1 MAWRKWIVRGVVYGI
16 VLLCG
21 GAALAYQRWTNPAAV
36 REQVIAKLQE
46 LFPGAQ
52 VSVDSARLRIL
63 GGIQLNGL
71 RFSRRDDP
79 EHNEFLQV
87 PSAVFYHDKEKLL
100 DGELALRKIELHQP
114 RLRIR
119 RTRDGKLNLAGLTR
133 PLTPDRL
140 LPTVVVHQ
148 GVIQF
153 EDLLD
158 DAAAPLVEVGDVN
171 ITLINDPLPVV
182 SVRGA
187 ASSVALGKLQVQGT
201 LRRAPVGMDITFHSI
216 GMPISTPLVR
226 RLGHVFANAKHAE
239 MLDGLSI
246 DALADAHGEVAYQP
260 DAPLYYDLHCTL
272 HRARV
277 RHPRLP
283 LPLDEL
289 GVSIHCTGN
298 RLRLRDLSA
307 RSGDVEIAGDAT
319 GTLPALD
326 QDFEAHLE
334 VKHLELCEK
343 LCECLPAKLIKV
355 HELFKPHGPTAVSI
369 ACARRS
375 GEWCNLADGTPTRL
389 SLRPED
395 VAMCCKKFAY
405 PVKHLTG
412 TLDYSMADRRL
423 RVDLAGLAGA
433 QPVLIT
439 GSWQGEGKELDADFE
454 IRGTDI
460 PIDETLLTALP
471 QSEQKLARSF
481 RTTGKADIKAHVRH
495 TPGTVEFRNEYHVRV
510 HDATVAWEQFPCPFE
525 QVRCL
530 LDIYPKHW
538 EFRDFHG
545 VHHGGSIEAH
555 GRSIHPRSADGSKA
569 QGVALE
575 ITGRNVL
582 FDDDLRKGL
591 TPRPKLLDAWDRF
604 RPKGRLNFVAVVHHP
619 SDKSEDLDVRIDAQ
633 GCAIE
638 PVFFPFLLH
647 DIGGQFHYHNHR
659 LDLAQLKAW
668 HGGMLVTLGK
678 GSVDLPPGGGYYLD
692 FADLEAR
699 DLRFD
704 EDLLKALPGKLQEA
718 ARSLRLRDKVQ
729 GHTRLVV
736 RQDAEPGSLADVYWE
751 DCQAWFKNASVH
763 LGLDVTGV
771 SGTLGCV
778 GRYNGRQ
785 MLGLNGNILLNNAT
799 VLKQPLHD
807 MQIGFQV
814 QKETPDM
821 LLAGVRAPMFGGDM
835 AGQVRVEFNSTVRY
849 ELNLTASQI
858 DLKQFG
864 RHNLG
869 PKSELDGIAVGR
881 LHLNGLGTGIDSL
894 DGHGSIDVPTGRL
907 YNLPLL
913 LDLLK
918 FLGLHWPDR
927 TLFEELHAL
936 FGVHGNRVQLRK
948 LDLLGSAISLSG
960 TGEANLDGSDLQVD
974 FYPTWRIESLLPPA
988 IRPVPPAISKSILT
1002 IEMRGK
1008 ISEHSDKDLK
1018 FNKRWVPILM
1028 DPVLSLQQRL
1038 SGSESRIERKD

>member
-1 MAWRKWIVRGVVYGI
+1 MGWRKWIVRGVVYGI
-16 VLLCG
+16 VALCG

-46 LFPGAQ
+46 IFPAAQ

-114 RLRIR
+114 RMRIR
-119 RTRDGKLNLAGLTR
+119 RTRDGKLNVQGLTR
-133 PLTPDRL
+133 PLPPDRL
-140 LPTVVVHQ
+140 IPTIVVHQ

-153 EDLLD
+153 EDHLD
-158 DAAAPLVEVGDVN
+158 DAAAPLIEVGDVN
-171 ITLINDPLPVV
+171 ITIINDPLPVV
-182 SVRGA
+182 RVRGA
-187 ASSVALGKLQVQGT
+187 ASSTALGKLQVQGT
-201 LRRAPVGMDITFHSI
+201 VRREPVEIAVAFQALGVPIT
-216 GMPISTPLVR
+216 TPLVR
-226 RLGHVFANAKHAE
+226 RMGHVFADGKHADQV
-239 MLDGLSI
+239 DGLTVE
-246 DALADAHGEVAYQP
+246 AVADAHGEVSYHP
-260 DAPLYYDLHCTL
+260 NAPLDYDVHCTL
-272 HRARV
+272 RGGKVQHV
-277 RHPRLP
+277 RLP
-283 LPLDEL
+283 LALTEL
-289 GVSIHCTGN
+289 AATLHCAGN
-298 RLRLRDLSA
+298 RIQLQKLSA
-307 RSGDVEIAGDAT
+307 RSGPVEIHGEAT
-319 GTLPALD
+319 GALPALE
-326 QDFEAHLE
+326 QDFEAHLD

-343 LCECLPAKLIKV
+343 LCACLPEKLLKV
-355 HELFKPHGPTAVSI
+355 QDLFNPHGPATVQI
-369 ACARRS
+369 ACARRG
-375 GEWCNLADGTPTRL
+375 GEWCNLADGTATRV

-395 VAMCCKKFAY
+395 VAISFQKFAY
-405 PVKHLTG
+405 PVEHLTG
-412 TLDYSMADRRL
+412 SLDYSMADRRL
-423 RVDLAGLAGA
+423 RVDLAGKAGR

-439 GSWQGEGKELDADFE
+439 GSWQGEGKQLDADFD
-454 IRGTDI
+454 IQATDV

-471 QSEQKLARSF
+471 KSEQQLARSF
-481 RTTGKADIKAHVRH
+481 RVNGKADIKAHVRH
-495 TPGTVEFRNEYHVRV
+495 LPGATAFRNEYHVRV
-510 HDATVAWEQFPCPFE
+510 HDSSLQWDVFPCPLE
-525 QVRCL
+525 QARCL

-538 EFRDFHG
+538 EFRDFHA
-545 VHHGGSIEAH
+545 VHHGGTIDAH
-555 GRSIHPRSADGSKA
+555 GKSMLTTSADGTKT
-569 QGVALE
+569 QGISLE
-575 ITGRNVL
+575 IRGHNVA

-604 RPKGRLNFVAVVHHP
+604 RPQGRLNFVAVVNHP
-619 SDKSEDLDVRIDAQ
+619 SDKSEDLDVRVDAQ

-638 PVFFPFLLH
+638 PVFFPYLLH
-647 DIGGQFHYHNHR
+647 DIGGQFHYHQHR
-659 LDLAQLKAW
+659 LDLTQLKAW

-678 GSVDLPPGGGYYLD
+678 GSVDLPPIGGYYLD
-692 FADLEAR
+692 FANLEAR

-718 ARSLRLRDKVQ
+718 ARSLKLHDKIQ
-729 GHTRLVV
+729 ARSRLVV

-751 DCQAWFKNASVH
+751 DCQAWFKNAAVH
-763 LGLDVTGV
+763 AGLDLSGV
-771 SGTLGCV
+771 SGTLACV

-785 MLGLNGNILLNNAT
+785 MLGLNGNILLSGAE
-799 VLKQPLHD
+799 VLKQPVHD
-807 MQIGFQV
+807 VQIGFQV

-821 LLAGVRAPMFGGDM
+821 LLVGLRAPMFGGDV
-835 AGQVRVEFNSTVRY
+835 AGQVRVDFNSTVRY

-864 RHNLG
+864 KHNLG

-881 LHLNGLGTGIDSL
+881 LHLTGLGSGIDSL
-894 DGHGSIDVPTGRL
+894 DGHGSIDVPTGKL

-936 FGVHGNRVQLRK
+936 FGIHGNRVQLRK
-948 LDLLGSAISLSG
+948 LDLLGNAISLSG
-960 TGEANLDGSDLQVD
+960 KGEANLDGSDLQVD
-974 FYPTWRIESLLPPA
+974 FYPTWRLESLLPPA
-988 IRPVPPAISKSILT
+988 IRTVPPAISKSILT

-1018 FNKRWVPILM
+1018 FNKRWVPILF
-1028 DPVLSLQQRL
+1028 DPVMNLQQRL
-1038 SGSESRIERKD
+1038 IGNEPRMEKKE